1 MLFTRGSRII
11 PFEAFPGRAIQRAGP
26 KISLSLTRFGGQ
38 VVKTLVPSVR
48 RVFLFYFVVVV
59 SLWELWNRRFHSIH
73 STSSFDVRESRDQRA
88 CLKIADCVL
97 GCRLFL
103 IALEVIRA
111 AISQRRVET
120 L

>member
-1 MLFTRGSRII
+1 
-11 PFEAFPGRAIQRAGP
+11 
-26 KISLSLTRFGGQ
+26 LSLTRFGGQ

-97 GCRLFL
+97 GSRLFL